1 MDRPDVIPMAKRL
14 MRQAGLTRRV
24 RLFPGDFMKN
34 ALPKGADLAWVSAIV
49 HQNSREQNRKL
60 FAKVFAALEPGGQI
74 LIRDV
79 FVDASR
85 TRPAS
90 GALFAVNMLVNTPG
104 GGTFTFGEM
113 RDDLT
118 SVGFSKV
125 KVLRRGQAMDSVICA
140 SKK

>member
-1 MDRPDVIPMAKRL
+1 MRL
-14 MRQAGLTRRV
+14 A
-24 RLFPGDFMKN
+24 
-34 ALPKGADLAWVSAIV
+34 
-49 HQNSREQNRKL
+49 
-60 FAKVFAALEPGGQI
+60 
-74 LIRDV
+74 
-79 FVDASR
+79 
-85 TRPAS
+85 RPAS

-140 SKK
+140 SKSEISHESTKGTKVWVAWLGFI

>member
-1 MDRPDVIPMAKRL
+1 MGRRDRPSEL
-14 MRQAGLTRRV
+14 G
-24 RLFPGDFMKN
+24 
-34 ALPKGADLAWVSAIV
+34 
-49 HQNSREQNRKL
+49 SRDANCSRGS
-60 FAKVFAALEPGGQI
+60 LEPGGDSDH
-74 LIRDV
+74 DV

-118 SVGFSKV
+118 SVGFSK
-125 KVLRRGQAMDSVICA
+125 
-140 SKK
+140 SKSCVW